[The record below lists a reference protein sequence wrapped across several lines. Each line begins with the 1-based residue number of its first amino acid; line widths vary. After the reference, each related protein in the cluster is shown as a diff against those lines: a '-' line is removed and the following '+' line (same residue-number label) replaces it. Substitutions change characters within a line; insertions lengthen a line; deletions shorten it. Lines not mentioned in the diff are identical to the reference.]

1 MFFVLPCQEQ
11 TLFPGCSWFFF
22 LPIWF
27 LLYSEVFVLVN
38 RLFLQGG
45 FSYQFDSSWIWK
57 SLSLFPSWSLREVF
71 LTNLVPLVLGV
82 LVLVAGPDLLKV
94 GHDVVTPEQHI
105 NILVNPSHVA
115 TILSLLDN
123 AYCTVDIIQQ
133 V

>member
-1 MFFVLPCQEQ
+1 MSL
-11 TLFPGCSWFFF
+11 LPGCSF
-22 LPIWF
+22 
-27 LLYSEVFVLVN
+27 
-38 RLFLQGG
+38 
-45 FSYQFDSSWIWK
+45 
-57 SLSLFPSWSLREVF
+57 REVF